1 MFKMDMGFDT
11 LARQG
16 ITPQFATVAH
26 PANCVYDPPNRCID
40 GPELPRCYDEQN
52 TFLFCY
58 PMR

>member
-1 MFKMDMGFDT
+1 MDMGFDT

-16 ITPQFATVAH
+16 ISPQFATVAH

-40 GPELPRCYDEQN
+40 GPELPRCYDDQN